1 MTDRHLITMVS
12 GDYGD
17 FLKVLRLRSGS
28 TTDSVCARHIQ
39 NEAKGQNYTW
49 KLTSFLLE
57 GRHAGSSSK
66 YVLKV
71 YFSIGCESLGKL
83 PSLCLIFLI
92 CKMGIP
98 IVPTS

>member
-17 FLKVLRLRSGS
+17 FLNVLRLRSGN
-28 TTDSVCARHIQ
+28 TTDNVCARHIQ

-66 YVLKV
+66 YVLR
-71 YFSIGCESLGKL
+71 SLL
-83 PSLCLIFLI
+83 FYWL
-92 CKMGIP
+92 
-98 IVPTS
+98 